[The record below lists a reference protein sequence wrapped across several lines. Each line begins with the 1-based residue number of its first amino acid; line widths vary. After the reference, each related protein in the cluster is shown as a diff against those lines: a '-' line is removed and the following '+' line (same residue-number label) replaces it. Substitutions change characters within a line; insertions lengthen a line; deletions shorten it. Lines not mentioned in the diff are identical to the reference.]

1 LFSGNYYSRG
11 KFLLTAEYLVL
22 FGAKALAV
30 PLKLGQRMI
39 VGEHFEPGIL
49 KWETFVR
56 NELWFSAIFSLPDLQ
71 IQHSSDLKTAQFV
84 MKLLQ
89 AADKVKGSHTGSGK
103 GISIWNQIE
112 FDIKW
117 GLGSSSSLVSNVAWS
132 YGIDPYLL
140 FRELYQGSGYD
151 IFCTRAEQ
159 AILFSLKEQSPEVQE
174 VLFKPDYSPGIF
186 FIYLGRKQDSQESV
200 RQFIKSQKPEDHL
213 VSQVSEITES
223 MLNAKTLD
231 DFIFLLREHED
242 LMASVLGKIRIKE
255 ERFAGFP
262 GEIKSLGAW
271 GGDFV
276 MAASHRDFNEV
287 KDYFSRKN
295 LEVIF
300 RWEEIVK

>member
-11 KFLLTAEYLVL
+11 KFLLTSEYLVL
-22 FGAKALAV
+22 YGAKALAV

-39 VGEHFEPGIL
+39 VGEYAEPGVMN
-49 KWETFVR
+49 WETYVR
-56 NELWFSAIFSLPDLQ
+56 DQLWFSALFSLPDLHIRQ
-71 IQHSSDLKTAQFV
+71 SSDLRTAQFV
-84 MKLLQ
+84 VKLLQ
-89 AADKVKGSHTGSGK
+89 AAEKIQGNYSGSGK
-103 GISIWNQIE
+103 GISVRNHIE
-112 FDIKW
+112 FDINW

-132 YGIDPYLL
+132 YSIDPYLL
-140 FRELYQGSGYD
+140 YRELYKGSGYD
-151 IFCTRAEQ
+151 VFCARAEQ

-174 VLFKPDYSPGIF
+174 VRFKPDYSPGIF
-186 FIYLGRKQDSQESV
+186 FIYLGRKQDSQQSV
-200 RQFIKSQKPEDHL
+200 MQFIKSQKPEVHL
-213 VSQVSEITES
+213 VNRSSDLTDFILKAES
-223 MLNAKTLD
+223 LD
-231 DFIFLLREHED
+231 DFIYLLREHEV
-242 LMASVLGKIRIKE
+242 LMASVLGMTRIKE

-295 LEVIF
+295 LEVVF